1 MEKILKN
8 KGLIIEL
15 VLYVLCV
22 CNCLFRYKQDASKY
36 VLLQRILVVTSIAAL
51 VLWWT
56 LYIRKRREVQRKSA
70 IDYLIDYRY
79 FLCLSFLVLFC
90 ILGIHG
96 FSLDQW
102 AKYLGYESK
111 WGLTLWGTGR
121 AIQSDVWAI
130 GIPQLLNQ
138 IANGFPIFNYDM
150 MSQGGNVTLSGMPG
164 MGLTFI
170 GQPHFWGCLLGA
182 RVGLA
187 WLYWFR
193 KFALLLGA
201 YEVFV
206 FLLKGK
212 RDYALVGALVIT
224 TSPLMNWWFGH
235 TVSTVVIY
243 AFWCVACVI
252 NYLKYRDNLPKK
264 IMCAVLGGIGAI
276 GYVFGWYPALQVPF
290 GYFVLILV
298 VAVFVRYKRE
308 NGVLFDKQDAI
319 ILGITFVSV
328 IAILGQYLYISADS
342 IRQLTS
348 TAYPGKRVCVGGEYV
363 RDNIA
368 YYAFQ
373 PLFGKSLM
381 AKSNY
386 CEASSVMPF
395 LPIVYVAALV
405 VIIRSIRKHTIKE
418 HILLI
423 VLFAYDVLIT
433 SWLFVPYPTW
443 FAKITLFSYV
453 AGKRSVWSLSIIAA
467 CVGMMCLKELVED
480 NQKEGIK
487 LMTAIVSSVVATG
500 VLFVLT
506 HHYRDEAFI
515 TKAFTSSLMRQY
527 LIAFGALLVFNF
539 FYMWGKKKVVL
550 ILLTVMSIYFEAT
563 ISPVEMGTGY
573 LTHSSLANEIKKI
586 EKEDPEATWIADGA
600 FVNANYVYAQGVHV
614 YNTTN
619 QYMDSEKWKFFEER
633 GASED
638 IYNRYAQVMV
648 NFTEEASYI
657 QLCQA
662 DLIGMWLNLNDL
674 DELGINYIAT
684 HTPIEDTNWKELVEL
699 MYVDA
704 VNGMRIYKV
713 VSQ

>member
-1 MEKILKN
+1 MKKVLTLKRYWVA
-8 KGLIIEL
+8 LAMYAL
-15 VLYVLCV
+15 SVYS
-22 CNCLFRYKQDASKY
+22 CLSHYRQEVSKHM
-36 VLLQRILVVTSIAAL
+36 LLQRMLVVTSIAVL
-51 VLWWT
+51 VVCWMAIIRYQEENHQKSFFDVVIGLRY
-56 LYIRKRREVQRKSA
+56 YI
-70 IDYLIDYRY
+70 
-79 FLCLSFLVLFC
+79 CLSFLVLFC

-96 FSLDQW
+96 FSLEQW
-102 AKYLGYESK
+102 GGYLGYESP
-111 WGLTLWGTGR
+111 WNVLLWGTGNP
-121 AIQSDVWAI
+121 IQSDVWAI

-138 IANGFPIFNYDM
+138 IANDFPIFNYDM

-182 RVGLA
+182 RVGLS

-212 RDYALVGALVIT
+212 RDYAFVGALVIT

-243 AFWCVACVI
+243 AFWCIACVI
-252 NYLKYRDNLPKK
+252 NYMKYRDNLPKK
-264 IMCAVLGGIGAI
+264 IMCAVLGGVGAI

-298 VAVFVRYKRE
+298 VAVLVRYKKE
-308 NGVLFDKQDAI
+308 TGVLFDKQDAI

-328 IAILGQYLYISADS
+328 VAILGQYLYVSADS

-373 PLFGKSLM
+373 PLFGNSLM
-381 AKSNY
+381 TKSNY

-395 LPIVYVAALV
+395 LPIVYLAALA
-405 VIIRSIRKHTIKE
+405 VIIRSIRKHTTKE

-423 VLFAYDVLIT
+423 VLFVYDLFIT

-443 FAKITLFSYV
+443 FAKISLFSYV
-453 AGKRSVWSLSIIAA
+453 AGNRSVWSLSIIAA

-480 NQKEGIK
+480 EQKEGIK
-487 LMTAIVSSVVATG
+487 LIIAIVSSVVATG

-515 TKAFTSSLMRQY
+515 TKASTSSLMRQY
-527 LIAFGALLVFNF
+527 LIAFGALIAFNF

-648 NFTEEASYI
+648 NFTSEESFI
-657 QLCQA
+657 QLLQN
-662 DLIGMWLNLNDL
+662 DLIGMSLNPNDL
-674 DELGINYIAT
+674 DNLGIDYIAT
-684 HTPIEDTNWKELVEL
+684 HTAMEDTEWKELVQL
-699 MYVDA
+699 QYVDA
-704 VNGMRIYKV
+704 MNGMRIYKV